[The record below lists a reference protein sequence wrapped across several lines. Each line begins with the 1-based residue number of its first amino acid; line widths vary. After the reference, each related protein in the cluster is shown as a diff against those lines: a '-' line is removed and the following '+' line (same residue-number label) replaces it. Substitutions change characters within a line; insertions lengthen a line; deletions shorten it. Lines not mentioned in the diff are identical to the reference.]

1 MALILTDIMNEYFA
15 HHNEVVNSQIE
26 SIDTSS
32 IGSPYSFTMSTNAKA
47 MDKIPVSVTLGIFSM
62 SLLQIRSR
70 GKLLFKATVAWKFQ
84 ISGAKIM
91 RS

>member
-1 MALILTDIMNEYFA
+1 
-15 HHNEVVNSQIE
+15 
-26 SIDTSS
+26 
-32 IGSPYSFTMSTNAKA
+32 MSTNAKA

-70 GKLLFKATVAWKFQ
+70 GELLFKATVAWKFQ
-84 ISGAKIM
+84 ISGVKIM